1 MQTQTEIPAKTQS
14 TGAVKWLVPLFA
26 AISFYSYGTALMDYF
41 LVYPSRALVGEKE
54 FVTYHALLEERIIPI
69 SVIPFAVL
77 TLLNIVLLFF
87 RLPRP
92 VKRLVWAS
100 LICLLIDWISTAFVQ
115 IPMNVRLGEGKDLA
129 LIQQV
134 MDTNWGRVVLESLQA
149 VLAFL
154 LMLKSLAPQSKS
166 SV

>member
-1 MQTQTEIPAKTQS
+1 
-14 TGAVKWLVPLFA
+14 
-26 AISFYSYGTALMDYF
+26 
-41 LVYPSRALVGEKE
+41 
-54 FVTYHALLEERIIPI
+54 
-69 SVIPFAVL
+69 
-77 TLLNIVLLFF
+77 
-87 RLPRP
+87 
-92 VKRLVWAS
+92 
-100 LICLLIDWISTAFVQ
+100 LIDWISTAFVQ

>member
-1 MQTQTEIPAKTQS
+1 MQTIGINQKQKRAYVLTA
-14 TGAVKWLVPLFA
+14 LFTVA
-26 AISFYSYGTALMDYF
+26 SFYSYGTAMMDYF
-41 LVYPSRALVGEKE
+41 LVYPSRVLVGEEE
-54 FVTYHALLEERIIPI
+54 FVAYHALLEERIIPI

-77 TLLNIVLLFF
+77 TLLNISLLFF

-115 IPMNVRLGEGKDLA
+115 IPMNIRLGEGKDLA

-134 MDTNWGRVVLESLQA
+134 MDTNWGRVVLETAQA
-149 VLAFL
+149 VLAFVIIYSY
-154 LMLKSLAPQSKS
+154 KFHED
-166 SV
+166 